1 MNEKWKTKLRETFE
15 NHEITPSENLWN
27 TIENRLEEMEKP
39 QNSRERI
46 WLVAASGIVAILGV
60 SYFLKNSSFQ
70 EKLPK
75 SEIVLNTDLQPISTK
90 ENSSKEIEIQKISEN
105 KLEEKIT
112 KQEISSE
119 KNNKNSLKIL
129 SEEILKINENQEDKT
144 ENLVAETP
152 KTEIN
157 SEKKILSPQE
167 KLLQEIELE
176 IRVEKLLAEIE
187 SEIKDD
193 AQREKFNASARKLLS
208 EVESENFKTRI
219 NLFFK
224 KLEAEIDKTQLAIQE
239 KIKALKILYL
249 KINKNETTNFNICI
263 ALLCGNTSSKFF
275 SRTRKNRSAEKTSI
289 GYDASVELSKF

>member
-39 QNSRERI
+39 QNSRKRI

-239 KIKALKILYL
+239 KIKALKIL
-249 KINKNETTNFNICI
+249 
-263 ALLCGNTSSKFF
+263 
-275 SRTRKNRSAEKTSI
+275 
-289 GYDASVELSKF
+289 